1 MTGDID
7 QPVEQGTK
15 DELAAA
21 GEALAAAV
29 GGDVDGSALSADATA
44 MAEGLSAIT
53 EVTHDDLT
61 PALETEYRDV
71 AASADAVVSRLV
83 SAGLFAAADEV
94 LPPFDADFLDD
105 CLVHGLH
112 SAEAD
117 DATVFETAGVGD
129 DLTDL
134 VSTALGHTAEI
145 EENVRWEPD
154 KPEKVS
160 PMTTRGVTE
169 GTVDWL
175 DDLGRHLWMSEVLL
189 SEEMLDDA
197 STHTRGL
204 GSALLLVARGA
215 SGLADDDTAPE
226 DAVAEVV
233 AGIALQTYHHR
244 RIPEDLSW
252 ITDEMRAPG
261 AWATV

>member
-1 MTGDID
+1 MARDVRD
-7 QPVEQGTK
+7 SVEQATK

-21 GEALAAAV
+21 GRELAAAV
-29 GGDVDGSALSADATA
+29 GDDVGGATVAADATA
-44 MAEGLSAIT
+44 MAEELSGLT

-61 PALETEYRDV
+61 PALENRYREV
-71 AASADAVVSRLV
+71 AGSADAVVSHLV
-83 SAGLFAAADEV
+83 SAAFFEAVDEV
-94 LPPFDADFLDD
+94 MPPFDADFVAD

-112 SAEAD
+112 SAEAA
-117 DATVFETAGVGD
+117 DASVFETAGVAA
-129 DLTDL
+129 DLADL
-134 VSTALGHTAEI
+134 VSEALGHTAEI

-189 SEEMLDDA
+189 SEEMLADA

-215 SGLADDDTAPE
+215 SGLVDDTAPE
-226 DAVAEVV
+226 NAAAQVV

-261 AWATV
+261 AWATA

>member
-1 MTGDID
+1 MTEDIS
-7 QPVEQGTK
+7 QPVAQDAK

-29 GGDVDGSALSADATA
+29 GPTVDGSSLSADATA
-44 MAEGLSAIT
+44 TAEGLSAIT
-53 EVTHDDLT
+53 EIAHDDLT
-61 PALETEYRDV
+61 PALEAQYRDV
-71 AASADAVVSRLV
+71 AASADAVVSHLV
-83 SAGLFAAADEV
+83 SAEFFAAVDEE
-94 LPPFDADFLDD
+94 LPPFDADFLGD

-117 DATVFETAGVGD
+117 DATVFETAGVAD
-129 DLTDL
+129 DLADL
-134 VSTALGHTAEI
+134 VSEAHAHTDEI

-189 SEEMLDDA
+189 SEEMLADA

-204 GSALLLVARGA
+204 GSALLLVAHGA

-261 AWATV
+261 AWASA